1 MVKMRIVLVVIST
14 ILALNVKVWEWVT
27 AIVMVVLIILIQF
40 WKKSEERVLIG

>member
-14 ILALNVKVWEWVT
+14 ILALNVKVREWVT

-40 WKKSEERVLIG
+40 WKNLKRGYW

>member
-14 ILALNVKVWEWVT
+14 ILALNVKVREWVT

>member
-14 ILALNVKVWEWVT
+14 VLALNVKVREWVT

-40 WKKSEERVLIG
+40 WKKIWIG

>member
-14 ILALNVKVWEWVT
+14 VLALNVKVREWVT